1 VSTDHHLVV
10 ILVLPNS
17 LANIVIQSTW
27 PETQKLCEEI
37 QKRKGAVGTVGM
49 SAGSKKKRKRTTAK
63 SGVPET
69 EGMNGGFMGIWK
81 VIGTHEFNQMTL
93 KTYQQKAQGRRST
106 LIFCANLAVVRD
118 LTTKFKQAG
127 IKAESVS
134 NKTTPFKRSQIITA
148 FKQQELD
155 VLVNCEVLTEG
166 ADLPS
171 VRPCYF
177 DNDLSADYDRWTV
190 SSLRTPL

>member
-10 ILVLPNS
+10 ILVLTNS

-27 PETQKLCEEI
+27 PETQKLSEEI

-93 KTYQQKAQGRRST
+93 KTYQQRARDRRST
-106 LIFCANLAVVRD
+106 LIFCATLPVVRD
-118 LTTKFKQAG
+118 LTSKFKQAG

-134 NKTTPFKRSQIITA
+134 SKTSLSKRSQIIEN
-148 FKQQELD
+148 FKHQELD
-155 VLVNCEVLTEG
+155 VLINCEVLTEG

-171 VRPCYF
+171 VRPCHRGQET
-177 DNDLSADYDRWTV
+177 DADCDR
-190 SSLRTPL
+190 